1 MTVTPT
7 TMTATPTIDVE
18 TRGLTKIFAARHGT
32 ARITALENVSLA
44 IRRGE
49 FVSIVGASGCGK
61 TTFLRILAGLETE
74 YEGSITLDGLR
85 IDGPGPDKGVVFQDH
100 RLLPWLTVGENI
112 GFGLLDL
119 PKTEQR
125 ERIRKYL
132 RLVGLQGFERA
143 WPAQLSGGM
152 AQRAAIARAL
162 VSKPRILLLDEP
174 LGALDALT
182 RVYMQREL
190 EKIWTREKITMV
202 MVTHD
207 VEEALY
213 LSDTVVLMSAR
224 PGRIKKITP
233 VHLARP
239 RDRENPVF
247 QNLKKELLVEF
258 GLRAKSLFSYEI

>member
-1 MTVTPT
+1 
-7 TMTATPTIDVE
+7 MTATATRTVDVE
-18 TRGLTKIFAARHGT
+18 ARDLTKIFAARHGT
-32 ARITALENVSLA
+32 ARVTALENVNLD
-44 IRRGE
+44 IRPGE
-49 FVSIVGASGCGK
+49 FVSIVGTSGCGK
-61 TTFLRILAGLETE
+61 TTLLRIMAGLETE
-74 YEGSITLDGLR
+74 FHGSLTFDGLR

-100 RLLPWLTVGENI
+100 RLLPWLTVEENI

-119 PKTEQR
+119 PKAEQR
-125 ERIRKYL
+125 ERIQKYL
-132 RLVGLQGFERA
+132 RLVGLHGFERA

-162 VSKPRILLLDEP
+162 VNKPRILLLDEP

-182 RVYMQREL
+182 RIYMQREL
-190 EKIWTREKITMV
+190 EKIWIEEKITMV

-247 QNLKKELLVEF
+247 QNLKKELLAEF
-258 GLRAKSLFSYEI
+258 ELQTKSQFSYEI